1 MNEGNPTT
9 STADPATVLR
19 RYRHVHFI
27 GIGGVSMSA
36 LASTLH
42 GWGLR
47 VSGSDRS
54 DSPILASL
62 RAAGIDVSYPQCAE
76 NLGDADLVVYTTA
89 IRDDNP
95 ELAAARAQ
103 GREVWHRSQMLAA
116 LIANKRR
123 VAIAGT
129 HGKSS
134 TTSMVATVLAYL
146 GQDPTLFV
154 GGVSRNFNSNYH
166 LGAGPYAVFEACES
180 DSSFLAYPGCS
191 QVITSAEADHLDC
204 HGTYAKL
211 IESFKQFAASA
222 DPDGFV
228 AYAVHPPL
236 IAEIAACSPA
246 RQVSFGLD
254 PAADYSAEAIEPQDG
269 SVIFTPL
276 IRGRRLPSAHL
287 PVIGDHNVRNALA
300 ALAVATELGLDPQAA
315 IEALSSYRGVERRFE
330 RLGYCNGF
338 EVIDDYAHHP
348 TEIKATLQAAKR
360 HYGRPLLA
368 IFQPHLYSRTRDL
381 LDDFG
386 GAFTDAD
393 AVVIAD
399 IYAAREAPT
408 GDISS
413 ADLYRLVRE
422 RNPGKPVAYLPSF
435 EQIADFVR
443 ATARPGD
450 MVLTLGAGD
459 IRQVG
464 EMLVAASCSAPPTDA
479 APVTPRPATAAA

>member
-1 MNEGNPTT
+1 MNEGNLTT
-9 STADPATVLR
+9 TVADPAGALG

-36 LASTLH
+36 LASTLR

-54 DSPILASL
+54 DSELLAGL
-62 RAAGIDVSYPQCAE
+62 RALGIETFCPQSAG

-89 IRDDNP
+89 IQDDNP

-123 VAIAGT
+123 LAIAGT

-134 TTSMVATVLAYL
+134 TTSMVATVLSYL

-180 DSSFLAYPGCS
+180 DGSFLAYCGCS
-191 QVITSAEADHLDC
+191 QVITSAEPDHLDR

-228 AYAVHPPL
+228 AYAVQPPL

-246 RQVSFGLD
+246 RRVSFGLS
-254 PAADYSAEAIEPQDG
+254 PAADYSAEAIQPEDG
-269 SVIFTPL
+269 SVRFTPV
-276 IRGRRLPSAHL
+276 IRGRRLPSARL

-300 ALAVATELGLDPQAA
+300 ALAVATELGLDPEAA
-315 IEALSSYRGVERRFE
+315 TEALISYRGVERRFE
-330 RLGYCNGF
+330 RLGYCDGF

-360 HYGRPLLA
+360 HYGRRLLA

-393 AVVIAD
+393 VVVIAD

-408 GDISS
+408 DDISS

-435 EQIADFVR
+435 EQIADFIR

-464 EMLVAASCSAPPTDA
+464 EMLVAASRPAVVADA
-479 APVTPRPATAAA
+479 ASAVSRPAAATA